1 MDGYLGA
8 GQRLIGGASR
18 RALPWR
24 ASRFLYAHPRG
35 RLALLL
41 GPGVLWL
48 LVFYLVALFLLLLTS
63 LWQQD
68 VFTAE
73 LVHRWTLSNYTKI
86 FSGQD
91 GLWLRVFGR
100 TILLAAIVTVM
111 DIALAFPLAW
121 FMARV
126 APPRWRTL
134 LFLAVVVPLWS
145 SILVRIFAW
154 RTILGSSGVLNSM
167 LQEIGILSH
176 PSSAFLYN
184 EKAIA
189 ITWAYVWLPFMVLP
203 IFTALEK
210 IPDSYLEASRDLG
223 AGSWTTFKRV
233 IFPLAVPGVIAGSIF
248 VFSLTMGDFV
258 APQLVG
264 GGSQVLG
271 GAIKDR
277 FGVAADYPFGAALA
291 MLTLLTLTVFLTITS
306 RAGAK
311 ESL

>member
-1 MDGYLGA
+1 
-8 GQRLIGGASR
+8 
-18 RALPWR
+18 
-24 ASRFLYAHPRG
+24 
-35 RLALLL
+35 
-41 GPGVLWL
+41 VLWL
-48 LVFYLVALFLLLLTS
+48 LVFYLVALFLLLMTS

-73 LVHRWTLSNYTKI
+73 IVRTWTFSNYKKLFT
-86 FSGQD
+86 GQD
-91 GLWLRVFGR
+91 GLWLTVYWR
-100 TILLAAIVTVM
+100 TVRLATIVTLV

-121 FMARV
+121 FMARIV
-126 APPRWRTL
+126 APKWRML

-154 RTILGSSGVLNSM
+154 RTILGGNGVLNDFLVSS
-167 LQEIGILSH
+167 GILDH

-184 EKAIA
+184 ETAIA

-203 IFTALEK
+203 IYTALEK

-223 AGSWTTFKRV
+223 AGVFTTFRRV
-233 IFPLAVPGVIAGSIF
+233 ILPLALPGVIAGSIF

-277 FGVAADYPFGAALA
+277 FGVAADFPFGAALA
-291 MLTLLTLTVFLTITS
+291 SLTLVTLTVFLTIS
-306 RAGAK
+306 RRTGAM
-311 ESL
+311 ENL

>member
-1 MDGYLGA
+1 VK
-8 GQRLIGGASR
+8 RV
-18 RALPWR
+18 
-24 ASRFLYAHPRG
+24 SRFLYAHPGG
-35 RLALLL
+35 RLGLLL
-41 GPGVLWL
+41 GPAVLWL

-68 VFTAE
+68 VFTSE
-73 LVHRWTLSNYTKI
+73 LVHKWTLDNYDKL
-86 FSGQD
+86 FGGQG
-91 GLWLRVFGR
+91 GLWLRIFGR
-100 TILLAAIVTVM
+100 TVLLAAIVTAV

-126 APPRWRTL
+126 AAPRWRTL

-154 RTILGSSGVLNSM
+154 RTILGGSGVLNSV
-167 LQEIGILSH
+167 LIDLGILDK

-184 EKAIA
+184 DNAIA

-203 IFTALEK
+203 LYTALEK
-210 IPDSYLEASRDLG
+210 IPNSYLEASRDLG
-223 AGSWTTFKRV
+223 AGGWTTFRRV
-233 IFPLAVPGVIAGSIF
+233 VLPLAFPGLVAGSTF
-248 VFSLTMGDFV
+248 VFALTMGDFV

-291 MLTLLTLTVFLTITS
+291 MLTLVTLVAFLFLS
-306 RAGAK
+306 RRSNALEAA
-311 ESL
+311 

>member
-1 MDGYLGA
+1 VVGCLGGGA
-8 GQRLIGGASR
+8 GLSAAARRLSR
-18 RALPWR
+18 A
-24 ASRFLYAHPRG
+24 LYAHPRG
-35 RLALLL
+35 RLGLLL
-41 GPGVLWL
+41 GPAVFWL
-48 LVFYLVALFLLLLTS
+48 LVFYLVALVLLLLTS

-73 LVHRWTLSNYTKI
+73 LVRKWTLSNYDKL
-86 FSGQD
+86 FSGEG
-91 GLWLRVFGR
+91 GLWLRVFAR
-100 TILLAAIVTVM
+100 TVGLAAAVTAVC
-111 DIALAFPLAW
+111 IALAFPLAW

-126 APPRWRTL
+126 AKPKWRTL

-145 SILVRIFAW
+145 SVLVRIFAW
-154 RTILGSSGVLNSM
+154 RTILGGEGVLNQF
-167 LQEIGILSH
+167 LVDTGILSH

-210 IPDSYLEASRDLG
+210 IPDGLIEASRDLG
-223 AGSWTTFKRV
+223 ASAWTTFRRV
-233 IFPLAVPGVIAGSIF
+233 VFPLALPGVIAGSIF
-248 VFSLTMGDFV
+248 VFALTMGDFV

-277 FGVAADYPFGAALA
+277 FGVAADFPFGAALA
-291 MLTLLTLTVFLTITS
+291 TLTLVTLMGFLALTRRS
-306 RAGAK
+306 GAL
-311 ESL
+311 ENL

>member
-1 MDGYLGA
+1 MG
-8 GQRLIGGASR
+8 GGARLTSR
-18 RALPWR
+18 SISRA
-24 ASRFLYAHPRG
+24 LYAHPRG
-35 RLALLL
+35 RLGLLL
-41 GPGVLWL
+41 GPAVLWL
-48 LVFYLVALFLLLLTS
+48 LVFYLVALALLLITS

-73 LVHRWTLSNYTKI
+73 IVRHWTFSNYDKLFT
-86 FSGQD
+86 GQD
-91 GLWLRVFGR
+91 GLWLRIYGR
-100 TILLAAIVTVM
+100 TVLLATIVTLI

-126 APPRWRTL
+126 VPPRWRTL

-154 RTILGSSGVLNSM
+154 RTILGGQGLLNSF
-167 LQEIGILSH
+167 LVETGLLSN

-184 EKAIA
+184 ERSIAIA
-189 ITWAYVWLPFMVLP
+189 WAYVWLPFMVLP
-203 IFTALEK
+203 IYTALEK

-223 AGSWTTFKRV
+223 AGALTTFRRV
-233 IFPLAVPGVIAGSIF
+233 ILPLAFPGIVAGSIF

-271 GAIKDR
+271 GAVKDR
-277 FGVAADYPFGAALA
+277 FGVAADFPFGAALA
-291 MLTLLTLTVFLTITS
+291 SLTLVTLMAFLAITR
-306 RAGAK
+306 RAGA
-311 ESL
+311 LDNL

>member
-1 MDGYLGA
+1 MDGRLGR
-8 GQRLIGGASR
+8 GQGLTTRSLSR
-18 RALPWR
+18 A
-24 ASRFLYAHPRG
+24 LYAHPRG
-35 RLALLL
+35 RLGLLL
-41 GPGVLWL
+41 GPAVAWL
-48 LVFYLVALFLLLLTS
+48 LVFYLVALVLLLMTS

-73 LVHRWTLSNYTKI
+73 LVRKWTLDNYSKI
-86 FSGQD
+86 FTGQG
-91 GLWLRVFGR
+91 GLWLRIYGR
-100 TILLAAIVTVM
+100 TVGLAAAVTVI

-154 RTILGSSGVLNSM
+154 RTILGSEGLLNGFLHNIGV
-167 LQEIGILSH
+167 IDH

-189 ITWAYVWLPFMVLP
+189 LTWAYVWLPFMVLP
-203 IFTALEK
+203 LFAALEK
-210 IPDSYLEASRDLG
+210 IPDSYLEASSDLG
-223 AGSWTTFKRV
+223 AGTWTTFRRV
-233 IFPLAVPGVIAGSIF
+233 VFPLAFPGVVAGSIF
-248 VFSLTMGDFV
+248 VFSLSMGDFV

-271 GAIKDR
+271 GAVKDR
-277 FGVAADYPFGAALA
+277 FGVAADFPFGAALA
-291 MLTLLTLTVFLTITS
+291 TLTLVTLVVFLTITRRS
-306 RAGAK
+306 GAL
-311 ESL
+311 ENL